1 MGRLRT
7 QIPSPMKGVKG
18 VPKRKKDKEAQAQ
31 RTAGYIAE
39 SDNKEVDPVR
49 EKVDTVDK
57 WDFVASTAITDE
69 YMESMYMAVSSI

>member
-1 MGRLRT
+1 MSESGSLRWPRPRSRVE
-7 QIPSPMKGVKG
+7 QL
-18 VPKRKKDKEAQAQ
+18 AQAWQ